1 MFLWVKIVVDL
12 LGLYLILLLG
22 NCYIVGFIDIYSGY
36 LDVFLVKNKI
46 VENVVYFIIEEIFLC
61 YGCLLVFISDNGI
74 ENIVKEV

>member
-1 MFLWVKIVVDL
+1 M
-12 LGLYLILLLG
+12 
-22 NCYIVGFIDIYSGY
+22 GFIDIYSGY
-36 LDVFLVKNKI
+36 LEVFLVKNKI